1 MSIVHTVDA
10 LVESGQMLKAYW
22 QRLSPAPSDEMYL
35 EAAMICHKNIAR
47 VAENNTLT
55 QRYSLVLDQLR
66 MEVLSRINGQL
77 DPPAAPV
84 ARHEAPPTALSQDL
98 SRSTTV
104 LGGSDPTTMPGAL
117 STFSSN
123 SLPNDLADLNASPA
137 TPMVNVIDWNQFDSM
152 V

>member
-1 MSIVHTVDA
+1 M
-10 LVESGQMLKAYW
+10 
-22 QRLSPAPSDEMYL
+22 R
-35 EAAMICHKNIAR
+35 CHENIAR

-66 MEVLSRINGQL
+66 MEVLSRIKGQSG
-77 DPPAAPV
+77 PAAAPV
-84 ARHEAPPTALSQDL
+84 VGHDVPSTALSQDL
-98 SRSTTV
+98 SQSTTI
-104 LGGSDPTTMPGAL
+104 LGGSDPATMPGAL

-123 SLPNDLADLNASPA
+123 SLPEDLADSNASPA